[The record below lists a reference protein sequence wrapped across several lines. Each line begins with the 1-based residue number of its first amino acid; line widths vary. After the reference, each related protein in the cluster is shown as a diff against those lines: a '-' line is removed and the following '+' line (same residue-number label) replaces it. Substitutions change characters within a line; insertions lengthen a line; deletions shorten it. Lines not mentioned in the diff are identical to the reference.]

1 MYPKFS
7 FRNRFKLFGVE
18 AATPSGT
25 ANSFCDE
32 LPQEHRAEAPGLS
45 VAREKAGAVPG
56 VSVRRNG
63 EQRFHR
69 IQTGNHDEKIMIACS
84 YSARVLSQAL
94 AVYFLHLPDYK
105 IFPIFE
111 TFFFYTWSNGY

>member
-1 MYPKFS
+1 M
-7 FRNRFKLFGVE
+7 E
-18 AATPSGT
+18 AATPPGT
-25 ANSFCDE
+25 A
-32 LPQEHRAEAPGLS
+32 RAEAPGLS

-84 YSARVLSQAL
+84 FL
-94 AVYFLHLPDYK
+94 AGFCPKLFLK
-105 IFPIFE
+105 
-111 TFFFYTWSNGY
+111 